1 MEPHPTA
8 APPFWPAG
16 TVYGTALNFP
26 GELARLGAQVDAAPY
41 KGAPKAPVLY
51 VKTANTWSASG
62 SPVPLPPGLAEVE
75 VGASVAMVVGP
86 PAFAP
91 GGGPARPSV
100 AGYVLVSDLS
110 IPHES
115 LFRPP
120 VKYKCL
126 DGFLGVGPTL
136 VAPAAAG
143 DPAAFVIE
151 VRVDGALAQVQRF
164 DALVRDAATLLADV
178 AGCMAL
184 RAGDLLLLGSDTGR
198 ARARAGQ
205 RVELHLPA
213 LPAFGWLVQPL
224 VAEEVQA

>member
-1 MEPHPTA
+1 MSPA
-8 APPFWPAG
+8 AATFWPAG

-26 GELARLGAQVDAAPY
+26 GELARLGDQVDAAPY

-62 SPVPLPPGLAEVE
+62 QPVPLPAGLAEVE
-75 VGASVAMVVGP
+75 VGASVALVLGP
-86 PAFAP
+86 PTFAP
-91 GGGPARPSV
+91 GGGPAAPSV
-100 AGYVLVSDLS
+100 AGYVLVSDLA

-126 DGFLGVGPTL
+126 DGFLGLGPAR
-136 VAPAAAG
+136 VAPEEAG
-143 DPAAFVIE
+143 DPASFVIE
-151 VRVDGALAQVQRF
+151 VRVDGIVAQVQRF
-164 DALVRDAATLLADV
+164 DVLVRDASTLLADV
-178 AGCMAL
+178 AACMAL

-205 RVELHLPA
+205 CVEVLMPGR
-213 LPAFGWLVQPL
+213 PAFGRLVQPL
-224 VAEEVQA
+224 VAEALQP